1 MCMAESEREE
11 EKEVIFEVML
21 AWKHEMLLG
30 YPMGK
35 DEVACIKSTLPFLF
49 GFGPLGRDFREGKE
63 KFGLFPLSPKLELVR
78 VCFMLKRM

>member
-1 MCMAESEREE
+1 MAESEREE

-35 DEVACIKSTLPFLF
+35 DEVACLSQLSSN
-49 GFGPLGRDFREGKE
+49 PLGLGYWAENMEEKKE
-63 KFGLFPLSPKLELVR
+63 IWAFCS
-78 VCFMLKRM
+78 